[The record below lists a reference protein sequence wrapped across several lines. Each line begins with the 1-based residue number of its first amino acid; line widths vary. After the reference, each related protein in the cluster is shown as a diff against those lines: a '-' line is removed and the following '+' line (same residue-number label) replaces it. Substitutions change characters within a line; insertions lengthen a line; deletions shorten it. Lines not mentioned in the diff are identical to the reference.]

1 MSLSDYPI
9 PASNTPSEPIT
20 APDSSI
26 TSDQYLSFLLGEERY
41 AVDILNVQEIRRFDT
56 VTFVPDAPHYIKG
69 VINLRGVIV
78 PVMDLRLK
86 LNMKPANHD
95 HFTVMIVLTIGARV
109 IGIVVDSVC
118 DVIELK
124 REHILPP
131 PQFSATID
139 QQMISGIS
147 TLDENMV
154 IILDG
159 QRLTVLEDN
168 LSISNRKTSSDH
180 AEPIEFNSVT

>member
-1 MSLSDYPI
+1 MRLSDCSVSAI
-9 PASNTPSEPIT
+9 
-20 APDSSI
+20 APPQPLTHSPVMSG
-26 TSDQYLSFLLGEERY
+26 QYLSFNLGQERY

-56 VTFVPDAPHYIKG
+56 VTLVPDSPDYIKG

-86 LNMKPANHD
+86 LNMPAAQHD

-124 REHILPP
+124 RESILPP
-131 PQFSATID
+131 PQFSDGVHSSLIC
-139 QQMISGIS
+139 GIS
-147 TLDENMV
+147 TLDETMV
-154 IILDG
+154 IVLDSE
-159 QRLTVLEDN
+159 RLTANED
-168 LSISNRKTSSDH
+168 
-180 AEPIEFNSVT
+180 AEHCTIKPSHINNTADELDLAA

>member
-9 PASNTPSEPIT
+9 PATTLSEQYT
-20 APDSSI
+20 DSSS
-26 TSDQYLSFLLGEERY
+26 TSGQYLSFLLDKERY
-41 AVDILNVQEIRRFDT
+41 AVDILNVQEIRRFES

-86 LNMKPANHD
+86 LNMEPANHD
-95 HFTVMIVLTIGARV
+95 YFTVMIVLTIGTRV

-124 REHILPP
+124 QEHILPP
-131 PQFSATID
+131 PQFSASID

-147 TLDENMV
+147 TLDEMMV
-154 IILDG
+154 IVLDSK
-159 QRLTVLEDN
+159 RLTANEDSLPVSTAKN
-168 LSISNRKTSSDH
+168 HNTAAIELNSI
-180 AEPIEFNSVT
+180 A